1 LTSTGNVAAVCCSFR
16 AARDWRTC
24 HLVQRSWLEESLQ
37 LGYAAAEEAHLLI
50 LV

>member
-1 LTSTGNVAAVCCSFR
+1 LALMLLCR

-37 LGYAAAEEAHLLI
+37 LGYAAAEDAHLLTN
-50 LV
+50 V